1 MEEWIRSKYITI
13 EIGEKEYKLG
23 YPTRRD
29 AVKAEDEGLS
39 LLDGKLVK
47 LQTKLFYTAM
57 KTFNPFLKE
66 EDAEKLLEQYIDE
79 GGDIEEVNTFL
90 SDQYRNF
97 LQPQDGKKKAK
108 KKMKIITE

>member
-1 MEEWIRSKYITI
+1 
-13 EIGEKEYKLG
+13 
-23 YPTRRD
+23 
-29 AVKAEDEGLS
+29 
-39 LLDGKLVK
+39 LVK

-108 KKMKIITE
+108 KKMKIVTE